1 MPTKLSL
8 SQQRALLKALPQHRK
23 MAVKKHCQS
32 CQMRGDGIIDILK
45 SVKSA
50 LGPIISEVG
59 PTVLK
64 EFVAPY
70 IMKKIEQV
78 SKKGN
83 KGDGL
88 KIPGSGLRL
97 AGQRGKGKKKGKKG
111 GMIGQLP
118 PY

>member
-8 SQQRALLKALPQHRK
+8 AQQRAMLRALPKHRK

-32 CQMRGDGIIDILK
+32 CQMRGEGISDILK
-45 SVKSA
+45 SVGSV
-50 LGPIISEVG
+50 LGPIFKEVG

-64 EFVAPY
+64 EFVVPF
-70 IMKKIEQV
+70 IMKKIEKKISG
-78 SKKGN
+78 SK

-97 AGQRGKGKKKGKKG
+97 AGQRGKGKK
-111 GMIGQLP
+111 
-118 PY
+118 

>member
-8 SQQRALLKALPQHRK
+8 AQQRALIRALPQHRK

-32 CQMRGDGIIDILK
+32 CQMRGEGIAEILQ
-45 SVKSA
+45 SVGSV
-50 LGPIISEVG
+50 LGPIIKEVG
-59 PTVLK
+59 PTILK
-64 EFVAPY
+64 EFVAPF
-70 IMKKIEQV
+70 IMKKIKQKISE
-78 SKKGN
+78 SK

-111 GMIGQLP
+111 GAITLP